1 MTKPNYF
8 RKIDGLGALDAVRI
22 RQISEYIHA
31 ELVKLLAE
39 KLVHY
44 KKLHDR
50 VYEIGQLDKKVSG
63 HYVVAQVDARAAEQ
77 RLAKI
82 FYLIEDGVDG
92 STATRIAC
100 ILVYVLHDVFH
111 DFGSLVKFLD
121 RFVRVSRLN
130 KITHV
135 QAGTCGQ

>member
-1 MTKPNYF
+1 MTKANYF

-50 VYEIGQLDKKVSG
+50 VYEIG
-63 HYVVAQVDARAAEQ
+63 
-77 RLAKI
+77 
-82 FYLIEDGVDG
+82 
-92 STATRIAC
+92 
-100 ILVYVLHDVFH
+100 
-111 DFGSLVKFLD
+111 
-121 RFVRVSRLN
+121 
-130 KITHV
+130 
-135 QAGTCGQ
+135 